1 MSSRRILT
9 KFGVIDALQ
18 NGKSEKAAI
27 LWVPGF
33 LGTMAS
39 VFQQCRRNFDS
50 CCRTAWKRRRCKSG
64 IMTSFSKL
72 CGGLIILALE
82 NPLVIWKGRNQ
93 DFYFFV
99 PNFLSRNFLSENVWF
114 STFGQ
119 TFENWMSDAGA
130 VLEAAAE
137 SGGPVNI
144 VGSSMGGLISLHLAA
159 VGSSLQQA
167 QYCNEASTRAS
178 AIAVPLRPSCSLPQ
192 GPNRASSPKPWRR
205 HYDSCW
211 LPPRLWLS
219 IGFIFSRR
227 FILLIEYY
235 INWVISLIFCKSKDE
250 NRTHKTE
257 SIPKTFLEGVEESW
271 LEEIDFEKLRS
282 QKLPI
287 HVLHPELDDIC
298 PLSGSEKLSS
308 LSGCTLEVLPGA
320 SHVWVSE
327 KKVSNL

>member
-33 LGTMAS
+33 LGTMNGVKAEALQKWNHDE
-39 VFQQCRRNFDS
+39 FQQTLWRFDY
-50 CCRTAWKRRRCKSG
+50 SG
-64 IMTSFSKL
+64 IGK
-72 CGGLIILALE
+72 
-82 NPLVIWKGRNQ
+82 
-93 DFYFFV
+93 
-99 PNFLSRNFLSENVWF
+99 
-114 STFGQ
+114 STGHL

-159 VGSSLQQA
+159 RQPELVRSLYLCAPAVHFLKDRIALVRQSPGDDIPIPADYLHGSGL
-167 QYCNEASTRAS
+167 
-178 AIAVPLRPSCSLPQ
+178 
-192 GPNRASSPKPWRR
+192 
-205 HYDSCW
+205 
-211 LPPRLWLS
+211 
-219 IGFIFSRR
+219 
-227 FILLIEYY
+227 
-235 INWVISLIFCKSKDE
+235 
-250 NRTHKTE
+250 E

-320 SHVWVSE
+320 SHSMSDAAALACWKTSLTQFLARV
-327 KKVSNL
+327 